1 MLVKGKLNIYYHKLK
16 VKTDTNTFLKF
27 NFHKDFQEYYKV
39 LSNFNVNLNL
49 WRQVLRAI
57 PLVMVKMGEI
67 TLAHKQCFRWIGLDG

>member
-57 PLVMVKMGEI
+57 QLVMVKWERLHWLI
-67 TLAHKQCFRWIGLDG
+67 NSVFAGLD